1 MRLTVAAL
9 AAVLLALPQP
19 SSGSQAE
26 AGRSAVRVVVIDP
39 GHGGPDWGARGPS
52 GLLEKEVALSVG
64 LRVGRRL
71 AGRGIQVVYT
81 READEFVSLADRT
94 RIANRAR
101 GDLLLSIHVNSA
113 RSRRAE
119 GAETYF
125 LSVEASDD
133 EAMAVAMTE
142 NQVFR
147 QEAAT
152 PDSGDIVGAILG
164 DLIRTEYLRGS
175 SEVAR
180 SIQRGLA
187 AVGPG
192 RGVKQAPFVVLMGVN
207 MPAVLVELGFLSHP
221 DEEARLGQRRHQRAI
236 ADAIASAVVQYRDA
250 RVGQD
255 GEVASE

>member
-1 MRLTVAAL
+1 MRLTVVAL
-9 AAVLLALPQP
+9 AAVLLALPAP

-26 AGRSAVRVVVIDP
+26 ARRRAVRVVVIDP

-52 GLLEKEVALSVG
+52 GRLEKDVALSVG

-71 AGRGIQVVYT
+71 AERGFQVVYT
-81 READEFVSLADRT
+81 RGADEFVSLADRT

-113 RSRRAE
+113 RSRKAE
-119 GAETYF
+119 GPETYF

-133 EAMAVAMTE
+133 EAMQVAMTE
-142 NQVFR
+142 NRVFR

-180 SIQRGLA
+180 SIQRNLA
-187 AVGPG
+187 LVAPG

-221 DEEARLGQRRHQRAI
+221 DEEARLGQRGHQRAI
-236 ADAIASAVVQYRDA
+236 ADAIASAVVQYRDP
-250 RVGQD
+250 REERD